1 MHYLRN
7 NILAFIIFFYGYSS
21 SSYKTVVDNDGVVQ
35 IIATPDRFLPYC
47 EKVIKDDGT
56 VAFGFMILFLD
67 EQRRGYVK

>member
-21 SSYKTVVDNDGVVQ
+21 SSYKTVVDKDGVIQ
-35 IIATPDRFLPYC
+35 IIATPDHFLPYC